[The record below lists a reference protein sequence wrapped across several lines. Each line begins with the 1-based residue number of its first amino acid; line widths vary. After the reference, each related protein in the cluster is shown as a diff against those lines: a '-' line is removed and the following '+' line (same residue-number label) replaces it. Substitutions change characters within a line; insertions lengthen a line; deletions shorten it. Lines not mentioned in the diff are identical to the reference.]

1 MPRQPGRPRGMRAG
15 LGRDQGQDPPPV
27 PPECQA
33 RFVEMEDRML
43 RAEAELR
50 EVRQQQQQLA
60 RLGIGL

>member
-27 PPECQA
+27 PPEWQA

-50 EVRQQQQQLA
+50 EFRQ
-60 RLGIGL
+60 